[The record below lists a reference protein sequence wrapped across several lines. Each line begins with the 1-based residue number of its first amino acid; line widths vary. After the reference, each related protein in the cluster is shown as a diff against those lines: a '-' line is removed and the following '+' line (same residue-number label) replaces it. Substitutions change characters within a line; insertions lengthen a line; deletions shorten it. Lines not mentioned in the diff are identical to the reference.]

1 MYTTSSSDDRKPRF
15 AFQGKASTLLKT
27 RQMPLRAS
35 SSTMDELVIEAG
47 RAEKHYWRDLWR
59 YRDLFYFLAWRD
71 LLVRYKQTVFGVL
84 WAVLRPFLTMVIF
97 VVVFGRI
104 AGLPSNGV
112 PYAILVLGGM
122 LPWQFFAAALSESS
136 SSLITNASLITKI
149 YFPRI
154 ILPASSVIV
163 AMVDFAITLVM
174 LAAVMAW
181 YGYVPPA
188 RIVLLPVFVVL
199 SLIAALGPGLIATAL
214 NVKYRDFRFVI
225 PFIVQFGLYVSPVGF
240 KSSVI
245 EEKLGATSRLLY
257 SLNPMV
263 GVIDG
268 FRWCIGAEPE
278 LHLPAL
284 VVSTMMSCALLWA
297 GVRVFRNMEK
307 GFADVI

>member
-1 MYTTSSSDDRKPRF
+1 V
-15 AFQGKASTLLKT
+15 
-27 RQMPLRAS
+27 
-35 SSTMDELVIEAG
+35 DELIIEAG
-47 RAEKHYWRDLWR
+47 RTDAHYWRDLWR

-84 WAVLRPFLTMVIF
+84 WAVLRPLLTMIIF
-97 VVVFGRI
+97 VAIFSRI
-104 AGLPSNGV
+104 AGLPSDGV

-122 LPWQFFAAALSESS
+122 LPWQFFSTALVDSS
-136 SSLITNASLITKI
+136 GSLVSSANLITKI

-163 AMVDFAITLVM
+163 ALVDFAITLVLMAMVM
-174 LAAVMAW
+174 LW
-181 YGYVPPA
+181 YRYLPPV

-199 SLIAALGPGLIATAL
+199 ALLAALGPGLLATAL

-240 KSSVI
+240 RSSLV
-245 EEKLGATSRLLY
+245 EDKLGPIARLVY
-257 SLNPMV
+257 ALNPMV

-268 FRWCIGAEPE
+268 FRWCIGAEPS
-278 LHLPAL
+278 LHVGAL
-284 VVSTMMSCALLWA
+284 VISVVTSFVMLWA
-297 GVRVFRNMEK
+297 GVRFFRNTEK

>member
-1 MYTTSSSDDRKPRF
+1 
-15 AFQGKASTLLKT
+15 
-27 RQMPLRAS
+27 
-35 SSTMDELVIEAG
+35 MDELIIEAG

-84 WAVLRPFLTMVIF
+84 WAVLRPFLTMLIF
-97 VVVFGRI
+97 VVIFSRV
-104 AGLPSNGV
+104 AGLPSDGV

-122 LPWQFFAAALSESS
+122 LPWQFFASALSESS
-136 SSLITNASLITKI
+136 SSLITNANLITKI

-163 AMVDFAITLVM
+163 ATVDFAITLGL
-174 LAAVMAW
+174 LALVMAW
-181 YGYVPPA
+181 YGYVPPP
-188 RIVLLPVFVVL
+188 RIILLPAFVSL
-199 SLIAALGPGLIATAL
+199 ALIAAMGPGLIATAL

-225 PFIVQFGLYVSPVGF
+225 PFVVQFGLYVSPVGF

-245 EEKLGATSRLLY
+245 EDKLGPAARLLY

-268 FRWCIGAEPE
+268 FRWCIGAESS
-278 LHLPAL
+278 LHIASLLISICTSA
-284 VVSTMMSCALLWA
+284 VLLWL
-297 GVRVFRNMEK
+297 GIRVFRRTEK
-307 GFADVI
+307 SFADVV